1 MAEIHPGWFRLG
13 WLDLYDLWDTGIWPL
28 LAADDDEEG
37 AE

>member
-13 WLDLYDLWDTGIWPL
+13 WLDLYDLWEDGVWMRFVT
-28 LAADDDEEG
+28 DDDEEG